1 MRSDLETIRWTAQ
14 EILPLKQS
22 EWLSDAM
29 DMLREDFR
37 QIRETFPDEIHIIVD
52 YPSTEVGYS
61 WLGQY
66 QETFEMIPER
76 GDLSETSEMTQYH
89 IFVNPTV
96 DGLLSLE
103 ILVHE
108 LVHAAA
114 GVEAGHGERFRK
126 VAAAIGLRKSYC
138 VGTEEVLLR
147 RLRDIQE
154 ILGAYPLVTDYLEV
168 I

>member
-1 MRSDLETIRWTAQ
+1 MNDFETIRWTAQ

-22 EWLSDAM
+22 EWLSNAT
-29 DMLREDFR
+29 DMLREDFK
-37 QIRETFPDEIHIIVD
+37 QIRETFPDEIHITVD
-52 YPSTEVGYS
+52 YPSTEVSYS

-66 QETFEMIPER
+66 QETFEMPER
-76 GDLSETSEMTQYH
+76 GNLSVITEMTQYH

-108 LVHAAA
+108 LVHAVA
-114 GVEAGHGERFRK
+114 GAEAGHGEHFRE
-126 VAAAIGLRKSYC
+126 VAAAIGVRMFCC
-138 VGTEEVLLR
+138 VGAKKVLLR

-154 ILGAYPLVTDYLEV
+154 ILGAYPLVTDYLEMV
-168 I
+168 